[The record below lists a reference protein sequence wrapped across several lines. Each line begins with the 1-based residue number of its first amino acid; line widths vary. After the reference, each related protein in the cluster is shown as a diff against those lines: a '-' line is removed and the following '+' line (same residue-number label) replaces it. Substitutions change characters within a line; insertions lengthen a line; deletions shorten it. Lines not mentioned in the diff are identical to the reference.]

1 MTRDIQASIL
11 RACARFIAKR
21 LDPLE
26 LRLKAVEERGAVIH
40 KGLDGIHGRDGR
52 DGKDGERGP
61 PGEKGADGLNGKD
74 GRDGI
79 DGKDGAPGLNGKDG
93 RDGVDGKDGAPGR
106 DGVDGLP
113 GKDGADGK
121 DGLPGKDG
129 APGER
134 GPVGPAGEKGADGI
148 NGKDGADGRDGKDGR
163 DGIDGKDG
171 ANGLDGKD
179 GAPGLN
185 GKDGRDGVDGKS
197 VTLDDVR
204 PMLEAEVSK
213 WALDF
218 ERRAA
223 AVLERAIDRMPKA
236 RDGVDGKDGRDGID
250 WSEFDAY
257 LADDGRTIVVKMGRG
272 ETQIV
277 KELKTSIPL
286 FRGSWNASETYE
298 KGDCVNWGGNMWIA
312 RETVSER
319 PTKSDAWQ
327 MAVRRGADA
336 KVS

>member
-26 LRLKAVEERGAVIH
+26 LRLKSIEDRGAIVH
-40 KGLDGIHGRDGR
+40 KGIDGVHGRDGR
-52 DGKDGERGP
+52 DGAPGERGAQ
-61 PGEKGADGLNGKD
+61 GEKGLDGLHGKD

-93 RDGVDGKDGAPGR
+93 SNGLDGKDGAPGR

-113 GKDGADGK
+113 GKDGIDGK

-134 GPVGPAGEKGADGI
+134 GPIGPAGEKGEDGI
-148 NGKDGADGRDGKDGR
+148 NGKDGADGLNGKDGR

-171 ANGLDGKD
+171 
-179 GAPGLN
+179 
-185 GKDGRDGVDGKS
+185 RDGVDGKS
-197 VTLDDVR
+197 ITLDDVR
-204 PMLEAEVSK
+204 PMLEGEVAK

-223 AVLERAIDRMPKA
+223 AVLERALDRMPKA

-250 WSEFDAY
+250 WSEFAAD
-257 LADDGRTIVVKMGRG
+257 LDDDGRTIIITMGDG
-272 ETQIV
+272 EKKVTHR
-277 KELKTSIPL
+277 LKTAIPI
-286 FRGSWNASETYE
+286 FRNSWKAGNAYE
-298 KGDCVNWGGNMWIA
+298 KGDCVNWGGCMWVA
-312 RETVSER
+312 KRDTSER
-319 PTKSDAWQ
+319 PSGGEDSNWQ